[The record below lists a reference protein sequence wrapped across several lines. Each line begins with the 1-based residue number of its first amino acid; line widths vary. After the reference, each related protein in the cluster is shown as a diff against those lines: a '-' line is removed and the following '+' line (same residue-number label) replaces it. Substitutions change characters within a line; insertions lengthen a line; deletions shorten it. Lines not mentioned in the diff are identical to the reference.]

1 MAMMTLGGLFGGAA
15 RAENGEAEGSFP
27 ALNDAGFLDSG
38 EYLFEDPDNGIW
50 RYAGSSLRVEI
61 FRREQKKPARV
72 WYEAEVWC
80 AEGSEMPH
88 MIAENPD
95 SWMKDTEYPHKIA
108 RKTGTVLAVS
118 SDYSFLRTRQKK
130 RVGIILRNGKILS
143 EKTYPKNSSNFPN
156 LDCMALY
163 ADGTMKVFDSD
174 EKTAQ
179 EFLEEGAVDVLS
191 FGPWLIRDG
200 KLNEDGLKKYGRSKA
215 QRVAVGMVEKGHFFF
230 MMLEGRLTRSTGDGI
245 GFLAEKLLEKGCTEA
260 FNLDGGQTACIV
272 FMGHQLCKMKNGRG
286 NLASRRT
293 NEILGVGTSG
303 LLPALKDPW

>member
-1 MAMMTLGGLFGGAA
+1 MMTLGGLFGGAA
-15 RAENGEAEGSFP
+15 WAENGEAEGSFP

-38 EYLFEDPDNGIW
+38 EFLFEDPDNGIW

-163 ADGTMKVFDSD
+163 ADGTMKVWFTDT
-174 EKTAQ
+174 TAAPVGDPA
-179 EFLEEGAVDVLS
+179 FTVTKNNIS
-191 FGPWLIRDG
+191 FGIDG
-200 KLNEDGLKKYGRSKA
+200 VKIKSHNADASVAKNFRMYMKDEDRISIVSSTDDGYKGYSYTMKLTDI
-215 QRVAVGMVEKGHFFF
+215 
-230 MMLEGRLTRSTGDGI
+230 GI
-245 GFLAEKLLEKGCTEA
+245 
-260 FNLDGGQTACIV
+260 
-272 FMGHQLCKMKNGRG
+272 
-286 NLASRRT
+286 
-293 NEILGVGTSG
+293 
-303 LLPALKDPW
+303 